1 MHQDFYSTSIL
12 LYPLFIPLKQLS
24 KPKSRTSQICNFCCT
39 RTTRGRFGLVIFFF
53 FFFFLKSR
61 FFSCFKCL
69 FAQVCSYEFLETGN
83 KKLARL
89 SMNSVLW
96 NAVSWHSRNSVIS
109 VPRAR
114 WCLLLLSK
122 GCSGSIKFLIPVTLR
137 ECCELPA
144 CSCFPQ
150 RHKNVLWWSWVWC
163 RSGESCWM
171 DSKKASDSCLRLDLS
186 IQIFLDF
193 FLG

>member
-1 MHQDFYSTSIL
+1 MGFISSVIKLCLICASGLLFLPPYSIL
-12 LYPLFIPLKQLS
+12 LTPFLFPLNNFPDRRAELLKS
-24 KPKSRTSQICNFCCT
+24 VICCT
-39 RTTRGRFGLVIFFF
+39 RTTWVGFFRVLVVC

-69 FAQVCSYEFLETGN
+69 FAQVCSYEFLDTGN

-114 WCLLLLSK
+114 CCLLVLSK
-122 GCSGSIKFLIPVTLR
+122 SCSGSIKFLIQCSGSAVSS
-137 ECCELPA
+137 EHVPA
-144 CSCFPQ
+144 F
-150 RHKNVLWWSWVWC
+150 
-163 RSGESCWM
+163 
-171 DSKKASDSCLRLDLS
+171 LS
-186 IQIFLDF
+186 IINVP
-193 FLG
+193 

>member
-1 MHQDFYSTSIL
+1 MSDLCIRTSVPASL
-12 LYPLFIPLKQLS
+12 FHPPYPLFIPLKQLS
-24 KPKSRTSQICNFCCT
+24 RPKSRTSQICNLLYKNHMGWLFS
-39 RTTRGRFGLVIFFF
+39 GFGCF

-69 FAQVCSYEFLETGN
+69 FAQVCSYEFLDTGN

-114 WCLLLLSK
+114 CCLLVLSK
-122 GCSGSIKFLIPVTLR
+122 SCSGSIKFLIQCSGSAVSS
-137 ECCELPA
+137 EHVPA
-144 CSCFPQ
+144 F
-150 RHKNVLWWSWVWC
+150 
-163 RSGESCWM
+163 
-171 DSKKASDSCLRLDLS
+171 LS
-186 IQIFLDF
+186 IINVP
-193 FLG
+193 